1 MNRNFFVKKTKLKGL
16 KHFLHI
22 PIRFWERSNME
33 KILVIEDN
41 KDYQFL
47 IQTSLG
53 KEYRVM
59 VAENGNSGVEL
70 ALEHRPDL
78 ILLDISLGEVDGF
91 EVCHRLRAMKE
102 TEKIPIIFLSSRSDT
117 SAKKMGFDLGADDYV
132 QKPFEAEEL
141 IARIRT
147 RIRQSKASRENLPA
161 FECKGLKVDF
171 VGHRVFLNE
180 KEVSFSA
187 LEFKLLSF
195 FIRHPDRV
203 LARDKILTSVWGE
216 TFVSDRVVDS
226 HIRTIRK
233 KLGPFKS
240 HIESIYGEGYRF
252 NPSPLSQNTD
262 SSDDEQTA
270 A

>member
-1 MNRNFFVKKTKLKGL
+1 MD
-16 KHFLHI
+16 
-22 PIRFWERSNME
+22 

-53 KEYRVM
+53 RDYRVV
-59 VAENGNSGVEL
+59 VADTGNMGVEL
-70 ALEHRPDL
+70 AKEHRPDL

-91 EVCHRLRAMKE
+91 EVCHRLRAQKE
-102 TEKIPIIFLSSRSDT
+102 TEKTPIIFLSSRSDT
-117 SAKKMGFDLGADDYV
+117 NAKKMGFDLGADDYV

-141 IARIRT
+141 IARIKT
-147 RIRQSKASRENLPA
+147 RIRQSKTTRENLPA
-161 FECKGLKVDF
+161 FEFKGLKVDF
-171 VGHRVFLNE
+171 VGHRVFLND
-180 KEVSFSA
+180 KEVNFSA

-203 LARDKILTSVWGE
+203 LARDKILNSVWGE

-233 KLGPFKS
+233 KLGPFKA

-252 NPSPLSQNTD
+252 NPSPLSTGS
-262 SSDDEQTA
+262 SSDDDDDEQKPA

>member
-1 MNRNFFVKKTKLKGL
+1 
-16 KHFLHI
+16 
-22 PIRFWERSNME
+22 ME

-53 KEYRVM
+53 KEYRVI
-59 VAENGNSGVEL
+59 VADNGNLGVDL
-70 ALEHRPDL
+70 AKEQRPDL

-91 EVCHRLRAMKE
+91 EVCHRLRAQKD
-102 TEKIPIIFLSSRSDT
+102 TQKIPVIFLSSRSDT
-117 SAKKMGFDLGADDYV
+117 NAKKMGFDSGADDYV

-141 IARIRT
+141 IARIKT
-147 RIRQSKASRENLPA
+147 RIKQSRASRENLPS
-161 FECKGLKVDF
+161 FEFQGLKVDF
-171 VGHRVFLNE
+171 VGHRVFLSD
-180 KEVSFSA
+180 KEVGFSA

-203 LARDKILTSVWGE
+203 LARDKILSSVWGE
-216 TFVSDRVVDS
+216 TFVSDCVVDS

-233 KLGPFKS
+233 KLGPFKG

-252 NPSPLSQNTD
+252 NPSPLSQGKASEED
-262 SSDDEQTA
+262 DDEEKTA

>member
-1 MNRNFFVKKTKLKGL
+1 
-16 KHFLHI
+16 
-22 PIRFWERSNME
+22 ME

-53 KEYRVM
+53 KEYRVI
-59 VAENGNSGVEL
+59 VADNGNSGVEL
-70 ALEHRPDL
+70 AKAQRPDL

-91 EVCHRLRAMKE
+91 EVCHRLRAQKE
-102 TEKIPIIFLSSRSDT
+102 TEKVPIIFLSSRSDT

-141 IARIRT
+141 IARIKA
-147 RIRQSKASRENLPA
+147 RIKQSKVNRENLPA
-161 FECKGLKVDF
+161 FEHEGLKVDF
-171 VGHRVFLNE
+171 VGHRVFLID

-187 LEFKLLSF
+187 LEFKLLAY
-195 FIRHPDRV
+195 FIRHPDHV
-203 LARDKILTSVWGE
+203 LARDKILNSVWGE

-233 KLGPFKS
+233 KLGPFKG

-252 NPSPLSQNTD
+252 NPSPLSQDNAID
-262 SSDDEQTA
+262 DDLDLLDDEEDFTKTA